1 MPFKINKSL
10 EWLAKS
16 LGRSIKPGESDA
28 LPSFVEDGIGA
39 QVDVLGW
46 ERYSERQTSQV
57 IGAATVDRA
66 DSLPTPNNVAR
77 LVTEASGVH
86 GDTVTQHA
94 LMIQLVTRRNVTSG
108 TPPSVLTLNTSL
120 IELLNGI
127 ELPITRRV
135 LLLPG
140 DFLRIRSNT
149 VLGATFVMALNVA
162 FIDIEIGEYTLGVG

>member
-1 MPFKINKSL
+1 MAFKINKSL
-10 EWLAKS
+10 DWLAKT
-16 LGRSIKPGESDA
+16 LGRSVKPGEEDA
-28 LPSFVEDGIGA
+28 LPSFIQDGIVA
-39 QVDVLGW
+39 QADVLGW

-86 GDTVTQHA
+86 GDTATLHA

-120 IELLNGI
+120 IEILNGI
-127 ELPITRRV
+127 EVPITRRV